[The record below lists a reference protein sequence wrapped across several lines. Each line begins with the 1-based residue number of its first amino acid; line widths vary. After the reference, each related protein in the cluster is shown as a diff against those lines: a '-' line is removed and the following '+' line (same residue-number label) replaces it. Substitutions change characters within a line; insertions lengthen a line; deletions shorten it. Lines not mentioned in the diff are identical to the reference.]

1 MYYFNII
8 LSLIKIIFKLINVNM
23 EFFLII
29 YDRLINEV
37 YYQFIGDITDL

>member
-8 LSLIKIIFKLINVNM
+8 LSLIKIIFKLINVHM
-23 EFFLII
+23 EFFLIT

>member
-8 LSLIKIIFKLINVNM
+8 LSLIKIIFKLINVHI
-23 EFFLII
+23 EFFFII